1 MSEIS
6 TQPGAVDPMSARPP
20 LKERIMH
27 KVSTKDGWLGDFDFK
42 FLCMP
47 QLPFGNARKHRRAAP
62 FYGLHDDLPLLVTI
76 VIGFQ
81 HSLAMIAGL
90 ITPPIIFANYLA
102 LDASY
107 QSYMISA
114 SLISSGI
121 LSMIQM
127 SRIHL
132 FKGYYLG
139 CGILCVVGTS
149 FATLPVGFATFDALY
164 ADGTCK
170 YTTLADGTKTKAP
183 CPEAFGYLIGTTA
196 LCSLTSMILSFV
208 PPKKLQKIFPPLVTG
223 VTVLLIGAN
232 LIGDSGAL
240 NWAGGSNGCQLRPE
254 TGFFSLCPNVAAPK
268 AALWGSP
275 QFMGLGFLSFIT
287 IVLLELFGSPFMRN
301 ASIILGLLVGCIVAG
316 ATGYM
321 TDAQIKSAPAITFLW
336 AKRFPLKIYA
346 PSILP
351 AMAVYIALAL
361 EAIGDI
367 TASSEVSR
375 LSVDGPD
382 FDSRIQGG
390 VLADGFAG
398 MLSAL
403 FTVTPMSIFAQN
415 NGVIALTRCANRRAG
430 FACAMFLILFG
441 VLGKISGVFL
451 SIPNPVLGGVT
462 TFLFASVVT
471 SGIRILSY
479 LKWGRKERFVLAA
492 SLTFGMGNMLAPGF
506 LEHLFEGV
514 TTTSKGLTGF
524 LSSITIIVSA
534 PCKLIPHYTRYSGR
548 SLMRECCLKDLSAFV
563 VGCLL
568 WNILPD
574 DPETIV
580 RYDADQTALELGQ
593 LDKGERDVPSMAY
606 SQSGKAPSE
615 GEEDD
620 VKAVGAFTRVEPVA

>member
-6 TQPGAVDPMSARPP
+6 TQPGAVEPMSARPP

-27 KVSTKDGWLGDFDFK
+27 KITTKDGWLGDFDFK
-42 FLCMP
+42 FLCSP
-47 QLPFGNARKHRRAAP
+47 QLPFGNARKHRSAAP
-62 FYGLHDDLPLLVTI
+62 FYGLNDDLPLLVTI
-76 VIGFQ
+76 VVGFQ

-121 LSMIQM
+121 LSLIQM
-127 SRIHL
+127 SKVHL

-164 ADGTCK
+164 ADGTCS
-170 YTTLADGTKTKAP
+170 YTILADGTRTKAP

-196 LCSLTSMILSFV
+196 LCSLTTIILSFV

-232 LIGDSGAL
+232 LIGDSGTL
-240 NWAGGSNGCQLRPE
+240 NWGGGSNDCHLRPE
-254 TGFFSLCPNVAAPK
+254 TGFFRLCPNIAAPK

-287 IVLLELFGSPFMRN
+287 IVIVELFGSPFMRN
-301 ASIILGLLVGCIVAG
+301 ASIIMGLLVGCIVAG

-321 TDAQIKSAPAITFLW
+321 SDSQIKSAPAITFLW
-336 AKRFPLKIYA
+336 VKRFPLKLYA

-375 LSVDGPD
+375 LSVDGPE

-398 MLSAL
+398 LLYVTVVRSAL

-415 NGVIALTRCANRRAG
+415 NGVIALTRCANRKAG
-430 FACAMFLILFG
+430 VACAIFLIIFG
-441 VLGKISGVFL
+441 ILGKISGVFL

-462 TFLFASVVT
+462 TFLFASVMA

-492 SLTFGMGNMLAPGF
+492 SLAFGVGNLLAPGWF
-506 LEHLFEGV
+506 EHLFDGV
-514 TTTSKGLTGF
+514 TSTSKGLNGF
-524 LSSITIIVSA
+524 LSSITIILSA
-534 PCKLIPHYTRYSGR
+534 PYLA
-548 SLMRECCLKDLSAFV
+548 AFL
-563 VGCLL
+563 VGCIL
-568 WNILPD
+568 WNIIPD

-580 RYDADQTALELGQ
+580 RYSADQGALEMGQ
-593 LDKGERDVPSMAY
+593 INQTEPEMPSVGY
-606 SQSGKAPSE
+606 RSSGKAHHE
-615 GEEDD
+615 QEDED
-620 VKAVGAFTRVEPVA
+620 VKAISASTRVEPVA

>member
-6 TQPGAVDPMSARPP
+6 TQPEAVDPMSARPG

-27 KVSTKDGWLGDFDFK
+27 KVGTKDGWLGDFDFK

-47 QLPFGNARKHRRAAP
+47 QLPFGNARRHRKAAP

-76 VIGFQ
+76 IVGFQ

-121 LSMIQM
+121 LSMLQM
-127 SRIHL
+127 SKIHL
-132 FKGYYLG
+132 FRGYYLG
-139 CGILCVVGTS
+139 SGLLCVMGTS
-149 FATLPVGFATFDALY
+149 FATLPVGFATFNALY
-164 ADGTCK
+164 ADGTCT
-170 YTTLADGTKTKAP
+170 YRTLADGTKTKAA
-183 CPEAFGYLIGTTA
+183 CPAAFGYLLGTTA
-196 LCSLTSMILSFV
+196 LCSLTTMCLSFV

-240 NWAGGSNGCQLRPE
+240 NWAGGSNDCHLRPD
-254 TGFFSLCPNVAAPK
+254 TGFFKLCPNINAPK
-268 AALWGSP
+268 AAPWGSP
-275 QFMGLGFLSFIT
+275 QFMGLGFLSFMT
-287 IVLLELFGSPFMRN
+287 IVLVELFGSPFMRN

-316 ATGYM
+316 STGYM
-321 TDAQIKSAPAITFLW
+321 SDSQIKSAPAITFLW
-336 AKRFPLKIYA
+336 VKRFPLKLYA

-375 LSVDGPD
+375 LPVDGPE

-398 MLSAL
+398 LLSAM

-415 NGVIALTRCANRRAG
+415 NGVIALTRCANRKAG
-430 FACAMFLILFG
+430 FACSIFLIIFG

-462 TFLFASVVT
+462 TFLFASVMA

-492 SLTFGMGNMLAPGF
+492 SLTFGMGNMLASGWF
-506 LEHLFEGV
+506 EHLFDDV
-514 TTTSKGLTGF
+514 SSTSKGLNGF
-524 LSSITIIVSA
+524 LSSITIIISA
-534 PCKLIPHYTRYSGR
+534 PY
-548 SLMRECCLKDLSAFV
+548 LSAFL
-563 VGCLL
+563 VGCIL

-574 DPETIV
+574 DEEAIV
-580 RYDADQTALELGQ
+580 RYDADQAALEMGQ
-593 LDKGERDVPSMAY
+593 IDKGNPHVPSMAY
-606 SQSGKAPSE
+606 APDGKPTSDPE
-615 GEEDD
+615 EEDA
-620 VKAVGAFTRVEPVA
+620 KASGAFTRVEPVV

>member
-1 MSEIS
+1 
-6 TQPGAVDPMSARPP
+6 
-20 LKERIMH
+20 
-27 KVSTKDGWLGDFDFK
+27 
-42 FLCMP
+42 
-47 QLPFGNARKHRRAAP
+47 
-62 FYGLHDDLPLLVTI
+62 
-76 VIGFQ
+76 
-81 HSLAMIAGL
+81 
-90 ITPPIIFANYLA
+90 
-102 LDASY
+102 
-107 QSYMISA
+107 
-114 SLISSGI
+114 
-121 LSMIQM
+121 
-127 SRIHL
+127 
-132 FKGYYLG
+132 
-139 CGILCVVGTS
+139 
-149 FATLPVGFATFDALY
+149 
-164 ADGTCK
+164 
-170 YTTLADGTKTKAP
+170 
-183 CPEAFGYLIGTTA
+183 
-196 LCSLTSMILSFV
+196 
-208 PPKKLQKIFPPLVTG
+208 
-223 VTVLLIGAN
+223 
-232 LIGDSGAL
+232 
-240 NWAGGSNGCQLRPE
+240 
-254 TGFFSLCPNVAAPK
+254 
-268 AALWGSP
+268 
-275 QFMGLGFLSFIT
+275 
-287 IVLLELFGSPFMRN
+287 
-301 ASIILGLLVGCIVAG
+301 
-316 ATGYM
+316 
-321 TDAQIKSAPAITFLW
+321 
-336 AKRFPLKIYA
+336 
-346 PSILP
+346 
-351 AMAVYIALAL
+351 
-361 EAIGDI
+361 
-367 TASSEVSR
+367 
-375 LSVDGPD
+375 
-382 FDSRIQGG
+382 
-390 VLADGFAG
+390 
-398 MLSAL
+398 
-403 FTVTPMSIFAQN
+403 MSIFAQN

-479 LKWGRKERFVLAA
+479 LKVRPVFTALLQTLPLTAFPSQWGRKERFVLAA